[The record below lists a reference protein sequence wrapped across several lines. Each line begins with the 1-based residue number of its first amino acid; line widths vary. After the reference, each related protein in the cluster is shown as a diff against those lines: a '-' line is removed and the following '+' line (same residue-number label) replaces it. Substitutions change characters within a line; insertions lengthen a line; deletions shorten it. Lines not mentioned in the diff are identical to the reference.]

1 MKHWRMDDV
10 PWDQFDPTKVDP
22 ELVLLVK
29 AAAMVERN
37 GVDYGTYLNRV
48 FIDDPDFRAAADRW
62 SVEEVQHGDTLG
74 RWAMLADPG
83 WNFELAFDRYKA
95 GYHLPLLDAD
105 ASVRGSRTGELI
117 ARCMVESG
125 TSSYYS
131 AMADATDE
139 PVLKAICKLIA
150 ADEFRHFKLF
160 YDHMKRYLKR
170 ERIGMWHRIRIAT
183 SRIGESE
190 DDELAYAFYCG
201 NQAQGAP
208 YEHRQ
213 AIAGYMS
220 RAMTMYRYHHLA
232 RATGMILK
240 AIGLPPRGRLYEV
253 AARLSWWFMNRQR
266 RKFNRVVG
274 ASA

>member
-1 MKHWRMDDV
+1 MKHWRIEDV
-10 PWDQFDPTKVDP
+10 PWGQFDPAKVDP
-22 ELVLLVK
+22 EILVLVK

-37 GVDYGTYLNRV
+37 GTDYGTYLNRV
-48 FIDDPDFRAAADRW
+48 FPDDPDFRAAADRW
-62 SVEEVQHGDTLG
+62 SLEEVQHGDTLG
-74 RWAMLADPG
+74 RWAMLADPT
-83 WNFELAFDRYKA
+83 WSFEQAFARYKA
-95 GYHLPLLDAD
+95 GYHISMPEPG
-105 ASVRGSRTGELI
+105 ASIRGSRTGELI

-131 AMADATDE
+131 ALADATEE
-139 PVLKAICKLIA
+139 PVLRAICKLIA

-170 ERIGMWHRIRIAT
+170 ERIGVWQRIRIAAG
-183 SRIGESE
+183 RIGESE

-201 NQAQGAP
+201 NQDPEQP
-208 YEHRQ
+208 YRHET

-240 AIGLPPRGRLYEV
+240 AVGLPPRGKLYEL
-253 AARLSWWFMNRQR
+253 AARLSWWFMNHQR
-266 RKFNRVVG
+266 RKFKN
-274 ASA
+274 ALP

>member
-1 MKHWRMDDV
+1 MKHWRIDDV
-10 PWDQFDPTKVDP
+10 PWDQFDPTQIDP
-22 ELVLLVK
+22 EIVALVK

-37 GVDYGTYLNRV
+37 GTDYGTYLNRV
-48 FIDDPDFRAAADRW
+48 FPDDPDFRAAADRW
-62 SVEEVQHGDTLG
+62 SLEEVQHGDTLG
-74 RWAMLADPG
+74 RWAMLADPA
-83 WNFELAFDRYKA
+83 WNFETAFARYKE

-105 ASVRGSRTGELI
+105 NSVRGSRTGELI

-131 AMADATDE
+131 ALADATNE
-139 PVLKAICKLIA
+139 PVLRAICKLIA

-170 ERIGMWHRIRIAT
+170 ERIGMWRRIQIAAG
-183 SRIGESE
+183 RIGESE
-190 DDELAYAFYCG
+190 DDELAYAFHCG
-201 NQAQGAP
+201 NQPPETP
-208 YEHRQ
+208 YRHDQ

-220 RAMTMYRYHHLA
+220 RTMSMYRYHHLA

-240 AIGLPPRGRLYEV
+240 AVGLPPRGRLYEV

-266 RKFNRVVG
+266 RKFAR
-274 ASA
+274 AIAA